1 MEITGIDTIQTV
13 KTVGPKE
20 AIQAAR
26 VEDTVTISTDAKK
39 RAEWVEMLK
48 QMPDVRP
55 EKIAAALAHPAISVA
70 ELANH
75 MLQSGF

>member
-13 KTVGPKE
+13 KTIGSKE

-48 QMPDVRP
+48 QMPDVRS
-55 EKIAAALAHPAISVA
+55 EKVAAVLTHSAISPA

-75 MLQSGF
+75 MIQSGF